1 VTEER
6 IQEERIQT
14 GDLVADD
21 ADAPIARDE
30 TEPGTE
36 SRERLEPLFD
46 PGREQEL
53 RERWHGLQSRF
64 VDDPRETVSEAD
76 SLVAELLR
84 DLAQSFDEARSKLEG
99 QWSSGEDV
107 STEDLRVTL
116 QRYRSFFERLLEA

>member
-1 VTEER
+1 VTDER

-14 GDLVADD
+14 GDLVAND

-30 TEPGTE
+30 TKAGAE

-46 PGREQEL
+46 PGREREL
-53 RERWHGLQSRF
+53 RQRWHGLQSRF